1 MQKQIEQYIENIKK
15 DYVGWG
21 NPKTDTEKTVR
32 DNMVKEFCDSITV
45 KPGKKYIKVMTKIG
59 TSNSVH
65 SFLAAKDFTTSKGV
79 QFKKGDILK
88 AASWQN
94 PTLNAPRGNIFGD
107 YVVKWTGACYM
118 DGQKRILV

>member
-21 NPKTDTEKTVR
+21 NPKTGTEKTVR
-32 DNMVKEFCDSITV
+32 DNMVKEFCESITV

-59 TSNSVH
+59 TSNSVQ

>member
-21 NPKTDTEKTVR
+21 NPKTDTERTVR
-32 DNMVKEFCDSITV
+32 DNMVKEFCESISV

-65 SFLAAKDFTTSKGV
+65 SFIASKAV
-79 QFKKGDILK
+79 SYTHLP
-88 AASWQN
+88 S
-94 PTLNAPRGNIFGD
+94 PRD
-107 YVVKWTGACYM
+107 RTRSRMPSSA
-118 DGQKRILV
+118 